1 MSTTHTIEGIPFT
14 LQDSGD
20 LVFLDEQMGVKA
32 ELCKGRKLS
41 TTGQWFCTAYVAVP
55 PVYLDTRAYKWQ
67 YVEQGQ
73 AFERDRAVSRLLDKL
88 RHPTLAGVALGVLKK
103 D

>member
-20 LVFLDEQMGVKA
+20 FVFLDEQMGVKA

-55 PVYLDTRAYKWQ
+55 SIFHPTQACKWQ

-73 AFERDRAVSRLLDKL
+73 AFERDRAVSRLIDKL
-88 RHPTLAGVALGVLKK
+88 RRPTLAGVALGVLKK